1 MECDIFQIN
10 DKILEYFENRDSNL
24 EIYTKKLENL
34 KKILKTGNV
43 SINTQSRLKN
53 ECVNLE
59 ELIDDISKNRSYNF
73 YIMESS
79 KFISDYKIHLKNPVE
94 LSFMGKKKTSDSFSQ
109 KNAIISQYL
118 KIAKKYT
125 EFVPLDFN
133 KFVVKKTETHSIPKI
148 ICENCQ
154 SKKFDIVD
162 SNYICTKCGGIFE
175 MLHHFSSYKDTERV
189 NITTK
194 YTYDPKIH
202 FRDCINQF
210 QGKQNATVDAQIY
223 KNLIEQFDLHRLLIG
238 TPKTPKEERFKKIT
252 KDHIYLFLKD
262 TGNSKHY
269 EDLTLIH
276 YNLTG
281 VKPDDISQL
290 EPSLMQ
296 DFDILTN
303 LYDQIYRKDRKI
315 ERKNFIN
322 TQYVLFQLLRRHK
335 YPCRKEDF
343 NILKTTDRQSFH
355 DDICK
360 TLFEKL
366 GWNFTA
372 IF

>member
-1 MECDIFQIN
+1 MNCDILQIN
-10 DKILEYFENRDSNL
+10 DQILKYFENRCNNIDN
-24 EIYTKKLENL
+24 YKL
-34 KKILKTGNV
+34 K
-43 SINTQSRLKN
+43 SINIKDILKN
-53 ECVNLE
+53 ESITINTKYRLE
-59 ELIDDISKNRSYNF
+59 NEKTYLDEMIHDISKNTSYNF

-79 KFISDYKIHLKNPVE
+79 KFIEDYKKQLKNPIE
-94 LSFMGKKKTSDSFSQ
+94 LSFMGKKNNSNSISD
-109 KNAIISQYL
+109 KNKIVFEYL
-118 KIAKKYT
+118 KLIKKYDFFHTLTIPIIEDIT
-125 EFVPLDFN
+125 ENDHL
-133 KFVVKKTETHSIPKI
+133 KI
-148 ICENCQ
+148 ICKNCKN
-154 SKKFDIVD
+154 KKFDTID
-162 SNYICTKCGGIFE
+162 SNYICIKCGEIIE
-175 MLHHFSSYKDTERV
+175 MLQHDSSYKDIERV

-210 QGKQNATVDAQIY
+210 QGKQNATIDPKIY
-223 KNLIEQFDLHRLLIG
+223 TSLIQQFDAHGLLIG
-238 TPKTPKEERFKKIT
+238 DKDTLKSERFSKIT
-252 KDHIYLFLKD
+252 KEHIYLFLKD

-276 YNLTG
+276 YNITDI
-281 VKPDDISQL
+281 KPEDISIY
-290 EPSLMQ
+290 EPCLMQ

-335 YPCRKEDF
+335 YPCKKEDF